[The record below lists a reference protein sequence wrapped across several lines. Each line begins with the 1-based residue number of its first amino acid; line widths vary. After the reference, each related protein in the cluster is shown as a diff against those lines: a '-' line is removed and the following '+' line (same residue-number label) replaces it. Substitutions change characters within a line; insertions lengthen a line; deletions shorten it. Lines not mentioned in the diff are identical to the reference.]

1 MSTPPPSATTN
12 VVKGTIYDVV
22 RPSFPAVIRPI
33 FDPLRLWWFISYIG
47 TEEERYS
54 LSLSFC
60 SIQIGFFPSISSR

>member
-33 FDPLRLWWFISYIG
+33 FDPLRLW
-47 TEEERYS
+47 
-54 LSLSFC
+54 
-60 SIQIGFFPSISSR
+60 